1 MTLIDGVRSTL
12 TEEFSIFANFRLPPC
27 ETRDLPNYI
36 TKIKKEFSYS
46 ANVVFIYLMKILYRG
61 SLVLVE

>member
-46 ANVVFIYLMKILYRG
+46 ANVVFI
-61 SLVLVE
+61 